1 MLANHQKWRVKLGKS
16 IYEPEMEHIEH
27 AVSVHPHRTADGRR
41 VGPVPNRMDQLAHR
55 RRRHLLHLLVPV
67 LQSSSRCS
75 SSSSRSR
82 AGPLAPLA
90 SHARLDVDARL
101 GGVAR
106 LARVERVRAVRAL
119 AVAVGGGGRVRRPL
133 RIGPLPLRMRVPGVR
148 LGGRRVALLARGV
161 AGRGLDAVQDCCC
174 VVARGRVP
182 LPLALRGRGHGRGR
196 HGCVVLRC

>member
-1 MLANHQKWRVKLGKS
+1 MPANHQKWRVKLGKS
-16 IYEPEMEHIEH
+16 VYEPEMEHIEH
-27 AVSVHPHRTADGRR
+27 AVSVHPHRTADGWR

-75 SSSSRSR
+75 SSR

-101 GGVAR
+101 GGVAG

-119 AVAVGGGGRVRRPL
+119 AVAVGGGRVRRPL

-148 LGGRRVALLARGV
+148 LRGRRVALLARGV
-161 AGRGLDAVQDCCC
+161 AGRALDAVQGCCC

-182 LPLALRGRGHGRGR
+182 LPLALRGRGYGRGR